1 MLTEHVY
8 RYPRWLTWPIE
19 LLAAALVGWAAI
31 AAARAV
37 VLLIWQR
44 WPLDPFILKH
54 VPQIVELRTWLERT
68 GPDDVSA
75 RALVPVLVW
84 LLAAL
89 FATLVLRNL
98 FPAVRFSV
106 RGLLVWFSNDW
117 VAIPWEGVRSIRVTE
132 AGQSGRFVVL
142 VQTESAQLTPW
153 HRAYSLLYRL
163 SLRRGFLISSS
174 LEDGEG
180 LLREM
185 IEEVGRRRKLGE
197 KLNLTIDDS
206 ARSLLF
212 SFLLSPLSLLRPSAA
227 AEKPVFQPVATAA
240 TLGSSAALTMPS
252 MGGAVTNGATGSR
265 NHPAAATNETIHA
278 GYPAFVQ
285 ITLNVATTLIIGF
298 ALWRYLAAWTTF
310 LIFQFETVREWPF
323 FRDMPVAPLISP
335 WGLLFGAHLG
345 LVLVGGVVLMLRH
358 MFPAVTVD
366 STGIVFTAL
375 GRSERLAWEQ
385 VAFVKATDL
394 RAEQHVVLVEAAGK
408 TLPWYYVMGSWLYD
422 GGTGRGALI
431 WPIVQPFEPMM
442 QRIALELTRRQH
454 PDQPVRLR
462 DDAPGWMLL
471 LALRPADALDR
482 LVLLHETDDDMP
494 QGLVWSAVSRAG
506 LAMFWNALGPALL
519 LLTYWMM
526 YKGLLFS
533 FQVPLMLVLA
543 LIWGLT
549 EWPLASFLA
558 SSLDQMV
565 GAGIK
570 GYQGLYL
577 YPTAQLPRLLPLVL
591 ALLLTLMGFPNLAL
605 LAWAAGIAWS
615 GLLTAGL
622 WEALYGWRGMS
633 LLGGSVM
640 TVFFQLLTFLGVLV
654 LRG

>member
-19 LLAAALVGWAAI
+19 LISGLLVGWAALS
-31 AAARAV
+31 AVRA
-37 VLLIWQR
+37 LLLLLWQR

-54 VPQIVELRTWLERT
+54 VPQLAELRLWMART
-68 GPDDVSA
+68 GPDDLSA
-75 RALVPVLVW
+75 RGLLPVLGW

-89 FATLVLRNL
+89 LVTLILRNL
-98 FPAVRFSV
+98 FPAVRFSI

-117 VAIPWEGVRSIRVTE
+117 VPVSWEAVRSIRITE
-132 AGQSGRFVVL
+132 TPGGRFVVL
-142 VQTESAQLTPW
+142 VQADGEQLTPW

-163 SLRRGFLISSS
+163 SFGRGFLISSS

-185 IEEVGRRRKLGE
+185 LDEVQRRRKLGD
-197 KLNLTIDDS
+197 KLNLTVDDRS
-206 ARSLLF
+206 RSLLF
-212 SFLLSPLSLLRPSAA
+212 SFLLSPLSLLRPSSAA

-240 TLGSSAALTMPS
+240 TLGSTAALTMPS
-252 MGGAVTNGATGSR
+252 MGSATMQVGAGR
-265 NHPAAATNETIHA
+265 AAPTSETIHSV
-278 GYPAFVQ
+278 YPSFVQ
-285 ITLNVATTLIIGF
+285 ISLNVATTLIIGF

-310 LIFQFETVREWPF
+310 LIFQFEAVRQWPF
-323 FRDMPVAPLISP
+323 FRDMPVSPLVSP
-335 WGLLFGAHLG
+335 WGLLLGAHLG

-366 STGIVFTAL
+366 SSGIVLTVL
-375 GRSERLAWEQ
+375 GRAQRLSWEQ

-394 RAEQHVVLVEAAGK
+394 RAEQHVVLVEVVGK
-408 TLPWYYVMGSWLYD
+408 ALPWYYVMGSWLYD

-431 WPIVQPFEPMM
+431 WPIMQPFEPLM
-442 QRIALELTRRQH
+442 QRIALELTRRQQ

-494 QGLVWSAVSRAG
+494 QGLEWGAVARAAT
-506 LAMFWNALGPALL
+506 AMLWNALGPALL

-543 LIWGLT
+543 LIWGMT
-549 EWPLASFLA
+549 EWPLAAFLS

-565 GAGIK
+565 GAGNK
-570 GYQGLYL
+570 GYQALYL

-605 LAWAAGIAWS
+605 LAWAGGIAWS

>member
-1 MLTEHVY
+1 MLTEHLY

-19 LLAAALVGWAAI
+19 LISGIVVGWAAI
-31 AAARAV
+31 SAMRA
-37 VLLIWQR
+37 LLLLLWQR
-44 WPLDPFILKH
+44 WPLDSFILKH
-54 VPQIVELRTWLERT
+54 VPQMAELRLWMART
-68 GPDDVSA
+68 GPDDLSLRGLLPTLA
-75 RALVPVLVW
+75 W

-89 FATLVLRNL
+89 VLTLVLRNL

-117 VAIPWEGVRSIRVTE
+117 VAIPWEAVRAIRVTE
-132 AGQSGRFVVL
+132 AGQSGRFFVL
-142 VQTESAQLTPW
+142 VQTDGAQLTPW
-153 HRAYSLLYRL
+153 HRVYSFLYRL
-163 SLRRGFLISSS
+163 GLRRGFLISSS

-185 IEEVGRRRKLGE
+185 MEEVRRRRKLGE
-197 KLNLTIDDS
+197 QLNLTIDDQS
-206 ARSLLF
+206 RSLLF
-212 SFLLSPLSLLRPSAA
+212 SFLLSPLSLLRPSSAA

-240 TLGSSAALTMPS
+240 TLGSAAALTMPS
-252 MGGAVTNGATGSR
+252 MGGASMPAGASSSR
-265 NHPAAATNETIHA
+265 STPVNETIQA
-278 GYPAFVQ
+278 LYPNFVQ
-285 ITLNVATTLIIGF
+285 IGLNVATVLIVGF

-310 LIFQFETVREWPF
+310 LIFQFEAVRQWPF
-323 FRDMPVAPLISP
+323 FRDMPVSPLISP
-335 WGLLFGAHLG
+335 WGLLLGAHLG
-345 LVLVGGVVLMLRH
+345 LALVGAVVLMLRH

-366 STGIVFTAL
+366 SAGIVFTAL

-394 RAEQHVVLVEAAGK
+394 RAEQHVVLVEAVGK

-422 GGTGRGALI
+422 GGAGRGALI
-431 WPIVQPFEPMM
+431 WPIVQPFEPLM
-442 QRIALELTRRQH
+442 QRIALELTRRQQ

-482 LVLLHETDDDMP
+482 LVLLHQTDDDMP
-494 QGLVWSAVSRAG
+494 QGLVWGAVLRATT
-506 LAMFWNALGPALL
+506 AMLWNALGPALL

-533 FQVPLMLVLA
+533 FQVPLMLALA

-558 SSLDQMV
+558 SSIDQMA
-565 GAGIK
+565 GAGNK

-577 YPTAQLPRLLPLVL
+577 YPTAQLPRLLLLVL
-591 ALLLTLMGFPNLAL
+591 AVLLTLMGFPNLAL
-605 LAWAAGIAWS
+605 LAWAGGIAWS

-622 WEALYGWRGMS
+622 WEALYGWRGVA